1 VQFTEPHVVWPYKK
15 PQHTYARA
23 SKSFARMPMA
33 NILAKIFAE
42 LCDLPTVR
50 QGKSFPPPLER
61 GRGWHPCV
69 RGAGAWPCVCAAVE
83 FAIIAA

>member
-1 VQFTEPHVVWPYKK
+1 VWPYKK

-50 QGKSFPPPLER
+50 QGKSFPPSLE
-61 GRGWHPCV
+61 GG
-69 RGAGAWPCVCAAVE
+69 GAGILVCEGAWPCVCAAVE